1 MVAGSGP
8 LEDPAALK
16 RLVDRALHGDPE
28 AWSTLYARLRPRL
41 FALCL
46 RRLGNR
52 EDAEDAVA
60 ETMMRAV
67 RGADQFRWRGAGF
80 DAWIFRICRN
90 VIVDMSRSRS
100 RQLAMA
106 GRGERPSEPPA
117 VEEQVGLAEEHAA
130 VRRAL
135 DQLPVDDREVLELRV
150 VAGLSSDEAA
160 YVLKRRPG
168 AVRVAQSRALKRLR
182 AQLAEEDR

>member
-16 RLVDRALHGDPE
+16 RLVDRALHGEPE
-28 AWSTLYARLRPRL
+28 AWTTLYARLRPRL
-41 FALCL
+41 FGLCL

-60 ETMMRAV
+60 ETMLRAV
-67 RGADQFRWRGAGF
+67 RGANQFRWRGAGF
-80 DAWIFRICRN
+80 DAWVFKICSN
-90 VIVDMSRSRS
+90 VIVDMSRSRA
-100 RQLAMA
+100 RQVAVAAKGEGPTAPVVVDERVVLAD
-106 GRGERPSEPPA
+106 
-117 VEEQVGLAEEHAA
+117 EHAA

-135 DQLPVDDREVLELRV
+135 DRLAVDDRELLELRV

-160 YVLKRRPG
+160 FVLKRRPG
-168 AVRVAQSRALKRLR
+168 AVRVAQSRALTRLR
-182 AQLAEEDR
+182 TYLAEENQ